1 MTKAMKFFFLAASSF
16 SQLLAVDAVRTMKCN
31 FQAAPT
37 KPNYSLRYDAGY
49 TLQFPKGEFD
59 SSAHTVDVSV
69 KVSPLSGTRP
79 FFFTNHANTPAGG
92 HWDIS
97 GNFRIDP
104 GAYRVEALATDD
116 AGRVC
121 RGEWKLEVKPT
132 VAVTPK
138 PRTNA
143 RITII
148 LDATPLN
155 SRRVTLSPDDITT
168 LTGTVS
174 ALART
179 LPTPS
184 LRLVVLNLDA
194 KKEFLRREPFTR
206 ADFGGLRSALS
217 SIQTATV
224 DYRDARQSLDPASYL
239 ADFVAR
245 EMEDHPGMVVFLGPQ
260 SHSHQAI
267 PPTVFSDPSDRFP
280 PFYYLQYHP
289 RRFVLDPSSA
299 SDVPNPFQSARP
311 LPIPMGGT
319 PTDMSPDTI
328 ERLMQKLHGRTIGF
342 STPVEFA
349 HAVERL
355 SPD

>member
-1 MTKAMKFFFLAASSF
+1 MTKTIMFFFLA
-16 SQLLAVDAVRTMKCN
+16 SQLLAVDAARTMKCS
-31 FQAAPT
+31 FQSTPT
-37 KPNYSLRYDAGY
+37 KPNYGLRYDAGY

-59 SSAHTVDVSV
+59 SSAHTVDISF
-69 KVSPLSGTRP
+69 KISPLSGSRP
-79 FFFTNHANTPAGG
+79 FFFTNHANAPAGG

-104 GAYRVEALATDD
+104 GTYRIEAIATDD
-116 AGRVC
+116 AARVC

-143 RITII
+143 RITLI

-155 SRRVTLSPDDITT
+155 NRRVTLSPDDITT

-174 ALART
+174 ALTRT

-206 ADFGGLRSALS
+206 ADFGALRSALS

-224 DYRDARQSLDPASYL
+224 NYREARQSLDPATYL
-239 ADFVAR
+239 TDLVAR
-245 EMEDHPGMVVFLGPQ
+245 EIEDRPKMVVFLGSQ
-260 SHSHQAI
+260 SPSHQAI
-267 PPTVFSDPSDRFP
+267 PPNAFSDPSDRFP

-289 RRFVLDPSSA
+289 RRFVLDSSPA
-299 SDVPNPFQSARP
+299 TDVPNPFQSSRP

-319 PTDMSPDTI
+319 QVDMSPDTI
-328 ERLMQKLHGRTIGF
+328 ERLVQRLHGRTIGF

-349 HAVERL
+349 RALDRL

>member
-1 MTKAMKFFFLAASSF
+1 MTKTMVFFLLAVSPSE
-16 SQLLAVDAVRTMKCN
+16 LLAVDAARTMKCS
-31 FQAAPT
+31 FQATAT

-49 TLQFPKGEFD
+49 TLQFPKGEFTN
-59 SSAHTVDVSV
+59 SAHTVDVTV
-69 KVSPLSGTRP
+69 KVNPLSGTRP
-79 FFFTNHANTPAGG
+79 FFFTNHANAPAGG
-92 HWDIS
+92 HWDVS
-97 GNFRIDP
+97 GHFRIDP
-104 GAYRVEALATDD
+104 GAYRIEALATDE

-132 VAVTPK
+132 IAVTPK

-143 RITII
+143 RITIV

-155 SRRVTLSPDDITT
+155 NRRVTLSPDDITT

-174 ALART
+174 ALTRT
-179 LPTPS
+179 LLTPS

-194 KKEFLRREPFTR
+194 KKEFFRGEPFTR

-224 DYRDARQSLDPASYL
+224 NYRDTRQSLDSASYL
-239 ADFVAR
+239 AAFVAR
-245 EMEDHPGMVVFLGPQ
+245 EMEDRPGMVVFLGPQ
-260 SHSHQAI
+260 SPSHQAI
-267 PPTVFSDPSDRFP
+267 PPNAFSDPSARFP

-289 RRFVLDPSSA
+289 RRFVLATSPATDI
-299 SDVPNPFQSARP
+299 PNPFQRDGP
-311 LPIPMGGT
+311 LPAPTGGT
-319 PTDMSPDTI
+319 ITDMSPDTI
-328 ERLMQKLHGRTIGF
+328 ERLMQKLHGRTLGF

-349 HAVERL
+349 RALERL